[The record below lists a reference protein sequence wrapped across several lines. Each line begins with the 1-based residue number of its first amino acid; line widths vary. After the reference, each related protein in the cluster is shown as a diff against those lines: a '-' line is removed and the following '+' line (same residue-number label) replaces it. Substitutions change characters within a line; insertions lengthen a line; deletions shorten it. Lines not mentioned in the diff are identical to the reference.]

1 MVLHTLS
8 SLDPSVLEKAAT
20 PIMKGLAVCTRNQG
34 PLKNEITNTPDF
46 WSVLQ
51 NLQDNVEVASSVFD
65 MVDNLVTGQPSAVT
79 ADNYEPTVGLLNGF
93 ATAASIGAVIEQ
105 KRDRSARKQ
114 KPSKSARP
122 R

>member
-8 SLDPSVLEKAAT
+8 SFDPSVLEKAAT
-20 PIMKGLAVCTRNQG
+20 SIMKGLAVCTRYQG

-51 NLQDNVEVASSVFD
+51 NLQGNAEVAASVFD

-79 ADNYEPTVGLLNGF
+79 ADNYEHTVGLLNGF
-93 ATAASIGAVIEQ
+93 ATGASIGAVIEQ
-105 KRDRSARKQ
+105 KRDRNARKQ
-114 KPSKSARP
+114 KPSKAARP